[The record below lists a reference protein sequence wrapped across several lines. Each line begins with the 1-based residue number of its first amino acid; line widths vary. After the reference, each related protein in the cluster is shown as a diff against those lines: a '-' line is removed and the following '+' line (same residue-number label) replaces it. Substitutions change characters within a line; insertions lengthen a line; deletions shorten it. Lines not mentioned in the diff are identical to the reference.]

1 MKHNWATFKVLAI
14 VEFRTGITTYYIVPI
29 KTLTCRKFRLFYE
42 NEESSF
48 DVIAECPAKEKCFM
62 LHLTSLPHLTEI
74 LYQIDRFLKD
84 YR

>member
-1 MKHNWATFKVLAI
+1 MKQNWATFKVLAI
-14 VEFRTGITTYYIVPI
+14 VKFRTVITIFSNKDPDF
-29 KTLTCRKFRLFYE
+29 CRKFRLCCYE
-42 NEESSF
+42 NEKSSF

-62 LHLTSLPHLTEI
+62 LHLPSLTHLAEI